1 MILFYASIVN
11 NLLPFYIISNLYNKS
26 EDGNKLLH
34 QRLGCM
40 HGEELAYLFGAPL
53 ASQLLGRSI
62 GHFASNYSKPE
73 VTLSEAVMTY
83 WINFAKFGFVY
94 INQSILYNLI
104 SISL

>member
-1 MILFYASIVN
+1 
-11 NLLPFYIISNLYNKS
+11 
-26 EDGNKLLH
+26 
-34 QRLGCM
+34 M

-53 ASQLLGRSI
+53 AVQLLGRSI

-94 INQSILYNLI
+94 INQSIHTIQYSI
-104 SISL
+104 ISLAFPYSTV